1 MIAKYRKESSL
12 FQTLLVSLEVN
23 WLRYVSR
30 PSVVRCSTVVASGG
44 VAFALPPNHS
54 FHRTRQGRLATET
67 LVGRAG
73 ELRIR

>member
-1 MIAKYRKESSL
+1 MSTEYRKESNL

-30 PSVVRCSTVVASGG
+30 PSVVRCSPMVASDG

-54 FHRTRQGRLATET
+54 LHRTRLGRLATKK